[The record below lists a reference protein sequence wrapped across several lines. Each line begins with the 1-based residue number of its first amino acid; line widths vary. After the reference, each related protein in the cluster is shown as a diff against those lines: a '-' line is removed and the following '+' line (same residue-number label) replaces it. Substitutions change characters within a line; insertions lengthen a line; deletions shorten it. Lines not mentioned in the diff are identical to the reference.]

1 MRGTLTATAIVLFLA
16 LAYPISCVVRPM
28 RDCWCCKGTGHHRAE
43 KNRKLSRPC
52 RWCGQTGKRMR
63 IGRRIYNRATRA
75 RKAAR

>member
-1 MRGTLTATAIVLFLA
+1 VRAPLTATAIVLFLV
-16 LAYPISCVVRPM
+16 LAYPVSCWVRPM

-63 IGRRIYNRATRA
+63 IGRRMWNRARRVHREA
-75 RKAAR
+75 N